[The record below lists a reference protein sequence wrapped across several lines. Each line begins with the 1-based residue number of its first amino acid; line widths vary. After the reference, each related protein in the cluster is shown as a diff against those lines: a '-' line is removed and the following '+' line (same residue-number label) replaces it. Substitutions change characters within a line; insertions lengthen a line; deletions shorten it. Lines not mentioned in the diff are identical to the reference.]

1 MFDIIKEFFKRI
13 IKFFKR
19 IINFF
24 KRRAKKGHMDDV
36 GILLIVFLIIYVIL
50 YFSNKNI
57 PQEEAKEDKLP
68 EEDE

>member
-1 MFDIIKEFFKRI
+1 MNIV
-13 IKFFKR
+13 KR

-36 GILLIVFLIIYVIL
+36 GIGYIVFLIISVIS

-57 PQEEAKEDKLP
+57 SQEEDKGAK
-68 EEDE
+68 

>member
-1 MFDIIKEFFKRI
+1 MFDIIKE
-13 IKFFKR
+13 FFKR

-24 KRRAKKGHMDDV
+24 KRRAKRGNMDDV
-36 GILLIVFLIIYVIL
+36 GLLLVVFLIISVIS

-57 PQEEAKEDKLP
+57 SQEEAKEDKVP

>member
-1 MFDIIKEFFKRI
+1 MFDII
-13 IKFFKR
+13 KR

-36 GILLIVFLIIYVIL
+36 GLILIVLLIIYVIL

-57 PQEEAKEDKLP
+57 SQEEAKEDKVP